1 MRHLQQ
7 CQESNRLDLQ
17 VLLQRNACQLDL
29 KSFKVLESFSYKAKI
44 AEYVRSYVVYFFSIR
59 VWILWIFYYVVYEFV
74 WAGCSA
80 SYFWGK
86 HKAISE
92 LGSMIIYLITKSH
105 MFFST
110 YQKITF

>member
-44 AEYVRSYVVYFFSIR
+44 AEYVRSYVVYFFLSG
-59 VWILWIFYYVVYEFV
+59 YEFYEFSITL
-74 WAGCSA
+74 CMNL
-80 SYFWGK
+80 F
-86 HKAISE
+86 E
-92 LGSMIIYLITKSH
+92 LDVVPVILGENTKP
-105 MFFST
+105 
-110 YQKITF
+110 YQN

>member
-44 AEYVRSYVVYFFSIR
+44 TEYVRSYVVYFFSIR

-80 SYFWGK
+80 SYFGGK

-105 MFFST
+105 MIFST